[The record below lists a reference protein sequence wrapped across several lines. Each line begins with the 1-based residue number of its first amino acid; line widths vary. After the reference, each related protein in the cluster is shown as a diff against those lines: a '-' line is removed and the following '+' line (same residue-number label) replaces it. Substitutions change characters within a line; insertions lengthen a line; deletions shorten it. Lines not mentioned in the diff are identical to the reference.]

1 MERNISDVIVVGSGA
16 SGVHAAAVIAE
27 AGCTVTMLDG
37 GYRDETYAKLIPER
51 SFFEIRRQDWQ
62 QHRYLLGDRF
72 EGIDLSPVG
81 AASHVTPPRQ
91 YILRDAARLTPSISS
106 EFAALESLALG
117 GLGGTWGAVS
127 FPFTG
132 YELTACGLAIDE
144 MQPHY
149 EAVARCIGVSG
160 CKDDDLVPLRG
171 ELEALQ
177 PPLEVDTNALA
188 ILDTYRRKRELLHRA
203 GAHVGRSLM
212 AMLSQPLGSRRPNP
226 YYDMDYWSNSGE
238 SVYRPDLTLR
248 ELLVRPNFSYQR
260 SLVERFVETSTGQVK
275 VFGRSVDKREMQSF
289 EARALLLA
297 AGALGTARIV
307 LRSLGQFEVPV
318 PLTCNSH
325 TYVPCL
331 IPRQLGRRLDPRR
344 HSLAQLTM
352 IYDPAGDR
360 RHLVQAQYYPY
371 RSLLSYRLLKESPL
385 AYRESL
391 RLLNALVPAFGIWL
405 IQHEDFRGTRK
416 FATLRGGSEGQDVL
430 EIKFRLDDDQE
441 HHQKLREKRMLQL
454 LRRLGCWPLK
464 RMHAIHGSSAHYGS
478 TFPFS
483 DEPRPLTTQP
493 SGRLNQTRCIYIA
506 DGSSFRYLPAKG
518 LTLTLMA
525 NARRVGAIV
534 LQSLGRVSDAG
545 SPVS

>member
-1 MERNISDVIVVGSGA
+1 MERNTSDVIVVGSGA
-16 SGVHAAAVIAE
+16 SGVHAAAVIVE
-27 AGCTVTMLDG
+27 AGCAVTMLDG
-37 GYRDETYAKLIPER
+37 GYRDETYAKLIPEK
-51 SFFEIRRQDWQ
+51 SFLEVRRQDWQ
-62 QHRYLLGDRF
+62 QHRYFLGDQF

-91 YILRDAARLTPSISS
+91 YVLRDAAKLTPSISS

-132 YELTACGLAIDE
+132 SELTACGLALDE

-149 EAVARCIGVSG
+149 EAVARRIGVSG
-160 CKDDDLVPLRG
+160 CKDDDLVDLRG
-171 ELEALQ
+171 QLEALQ
-177 PPLEVDTNALA
+177 RPLEVDSNAQA
-188 ILDTYRRKRELLHRA
+188 ILDTYRGKKESLHRS

-212 AMLSQPLGSRRPNP
+212 AVLSEPLGDRRPNP
-226 YYDMDYWSNSGE
+226 YYDMDFWSNSGE
-238 SVYRPDLTLR
+238 SVYRPELTLS
-248 ELLVRPNFSYQR
+248 ELRARPNFSYQR
-260 SLVERFVETSTGQVK
+260 LLVERFQETSNGQVK
-275 VFGRSVDKREMQSF
+275 VFGRSIENGEIRSL

-297 AGALGTARIV
+297 AGAMGTARIA
-307 LRSLGQFEVPV
+307 LRSLGKFEVPV

-331 IPRQLGRRLDPRR
+331 IPRQLGRRLHPRR

-371 RSLLSYRLLKESPL
+371 RSLMSYRLLKESPL

-391 RLLNALVPAFGIWL
+391 RLLNAIIPAFGIWL

-416 FATLRGGSEGQDVL
+416 FAILHGGSEGQDVL

-441 HHQKLREKRMLQL
+441 HDQKLREKRMLQL

-464 RMHAIHGSSAHYGS
+464 RMHTIHGSSAHYGS

-483 DEPRPLTTQP
+483 DEPRPLTTHS
-493 SGRLNQTRCIYIA
+493 SGRLNQTRRIYVA

-525 NARRVGAIV
+525 NARRVAATV
-534 LQSLGRVSDAG
+534 LQSLRQVSNVG
-545 SPVS
+545 SPGG

>member
-16 SGVHAAAVIAE
+16 SGVHAAAVLAE
-27 AGCTVTMLDG
+27 AGCAVTMLDG

-51 SFFEIRRQDWQ
+51 SFLEIRRQDWQ

-72 EGIDLSPVG
+72 EGIDLSPIG

-91 YILRDAARLTPSISS
+91 HILRGATTLTPSISS

-127 FPFTG
+127 FPFTRS
-132 YELTACGLAIDE
+132 ELTACGLALDE
-144 MQPHY
+144 MQSHY
-149 EAVARCIGVSG
+149 ESVAHCIGVSG
-160 CKDDDLVPLRG
+160 SKDDDLVAMRGPL
-171 ELEALQ
+171 ETLQ
-177 PPLEVDTNALA
+177 RPLEVDSNARA

-203 GAHVGRSLM
+203 GARVGRSLM
-212 AMLSQPLGSRRPNP
+212 AILSEPLGSRRPNP
-226 YYDMDYWSNSGE
+226 YHDMDYWSNSGE

-248 ELLVRPNFSYQR
+248 ELLTRSNFSYQR
-260 SLVERFVETSTGQVK
+260 SLVESFEETSTGRVK
-275 VFGRSVDKREMQSF
+275 VFGRSVEKGEMQTF

-331 IPRQLGRRLDPRR
+331 IPWQLGRKLDPRR
-344 HSLAQLTM
+344 HSLAQLTL
-352 IYDPAGDR
+352 IYDPTGDR

-371 RSLLSYRLLKESPL
+371 RSLLLYRLLKESPL
-385 AYRESL
+385 PYRESL
-391 RLLNALVPAFGIWL
+391 RLVNAVVPAFGIWL
-405 IQHEDFRGTRK
+405 IQHEDFQGTRK
-416 FATLRGGSEGQDVL
+416 FALLHGGSEGKNVL
-430 EIKFRLDDDQE
+430 EIKFRLDEEQE

-464 RMHAIHGSSAHYGS
+464 RIHAIHGSSAHYGS

-483 DEPRPLTTQP
+483 DETRSLTTQP

-525 NARRVGAIV
+525 NARRVGATV
-534 LQSLGRVSDAG
+534 LQSLRQVSDAG
-545 SPVS
+545 RPGS

>member
-27 AGCTVTMLDG
+27 AGCTVTMLDA
-37 GYRDETYAKLIPER
+37 GYRDETYAKLIPDKPF
-51 SFFEIRRQDWQ
+51 SEIRRQDAQ
-62 QHRYLLGDRF
+62 QHRYFLGDRF

-81 AASHVTPPRQ
+81 ATSQITPPRQ
-91 YILRDAARLTPSISS
+91 YILRDAATLAPSISS

-127 FPFTG
+127 FPFTDF
-132 YELTACGLAIDE
+132 ELAACGLASDE
-144 MQPHY
+144 MQPCY

-160 CKDDDLVPLRG
+160 CKDDDLVALRG
-171 ELEALQ
+171 QLETLQ
-177 PPLEVDTNALA
+177 PPLEIDGNARA
-188 ILDTYRRKRELLHRA
+188 ILDTYARKRELLLRA
-203 GAHVGRSLM
+203 GARVGRSLM
-212 AMLSQPLGSRRPNP
+212 AVLSEPLGDRQPNP
-226 YYDMDYWSNSGE
+226 YHDMDYWSNSGD
-238 SVYRPDLTLR
+238 SVYRPDATLR
-248 ELLVRPNFSYQR
+248 QLLALPNFNYQR
-260 SLVERFVETSTGQVK
+260 SLVETFEETSTGQVK
-275 VFGRSVDKREMQSF
+275 VFGRSVEKSEMQSF

-307 LRSLGQFEVPV
+307 LRSVGQFEVPV
-318 PLTCNSH
+318 LLTCNSH

-331 IPRQLGRRLDPRR
+331 MPRQLGRRVDQRR

-371 RSLLSYRLLKESPL
+371 RSLLAYRLLKESPL

-391 RLLNALVPAFGIWL
+391 RLLNGLAPAFGIWL
-405 IQHEDFRGTRK
+405 IQHED
-416 FATLRGGSEGQDVL
+416 LRDAGKLAILHRGSEGEDVL
-430 EIKFRLDDDQE
+430 EIKFRLGDGQE
-441 HHQKLREKRMLQL
+441 HQQQLCEKRMLQL

-464 RMHAIHGSSAHYGS
+464 RVHAIHGSSAHYGS

-493 SGRLNQTRCIYIA
+493 SGRLNQTRCVYIA

-525 NARRVGAIV
+525 NARRVGGTV
-534 LQSLGRVSDAG
+534 LQSLRQVSDAG
-545 SPVS
+545 GPGS